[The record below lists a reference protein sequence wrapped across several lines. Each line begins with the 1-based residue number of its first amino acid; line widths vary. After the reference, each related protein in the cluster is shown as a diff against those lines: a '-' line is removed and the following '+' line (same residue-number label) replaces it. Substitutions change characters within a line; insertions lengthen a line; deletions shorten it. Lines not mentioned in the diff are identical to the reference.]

1 MDDKFLAQLLSEM
14 CNDFGEA
21 LSLVT
26 GALARQID
34 ATAMA
39 DHLRAQ
45 IKAAGATRRVSSKAI
60 EIATHALAAVE
71 AESAFQQKL
80 RH

>member
-1 MDDKFLAQLLSEM
+1 MDDRFLAQLVEEM
-14 CNDFGEA
+14 YHDFGEA

-34 ATAMA
+34 ATAMTG
-39 DHLRAQ
+39 HLRAQ
-45 IKAAGATRRVSSKAI
+45 IKAASSTRRASSKAI

-71 AESAFQQKL
+71 AESALQRKS